1 MFSLFKAGAALL
13 GKLKQPASDPEVSRE
28 EAETRIG
35 AALQD
40 WVIPELEKHHRLHPM
55 DKKNLART
63 LLGKHG
69 ACVRILDGP
78 GSLESRLPQVLQLA
92 LSDPDLYSSTFV
104 WARVAK
110 QYLSKDF
117 RPIYPERVVEY
128 VPLTFDW
135 VGTQSWSNTAEEAWI
150 RKEAV
155 DWVFPTLAKK
165 VPSAHQSE
173 VEDIL
178 NRWLQD
184 TEKTVS
190 ILSSSASREKK
201 FLELIELGL
210 TDGVCSSPAMI
221 TIEKFQ
227 AVLPIQLEL
236 NLCQHCGNSYPKS
249 SMKNGSRCWDCWG
262 G

>member
-1 MFSLFKAGAALL
+1 MFSFLKAGAALL
-13 GKLKQPASDPEVSRE
+13 EKLKQPASDPEVSRE
-28 EAETRIG
+28 EAEARIG

-55 DKKNLART
+55 DKKNLAKT

-69 ACVRILDGP
+69 ACLRILDGP

-110 QYLSKDF
+110 QYLPKDF

-128 VPLTFDW
+128 VPLTFEW

-184 TEKTVS
+184 GQAHGTRLGHLEPGTFVGGKDGRRHSGRTRRPKGTRNFAARDLATRQAALPHQLQP
-190 ILSSSASREKK
+190 LSH
-201 FLELIELGL
+201 
-210 TDGVCSSPAMI
+210 DGVV
-221 TIEKFQ
+221 T
-227 AVLPIQLEL
+227 
-236 NLCQHCGNSYPKS
+236 
-249 SMKNGSRCWDCWG
+249 R
-262 G
+262 